1 MTEWLLLLLALVLTA
16 GTALFVA
23 AEFSLVA
30 LDRSSVQKAVD
41 EGDAG
46 AKGVLGSLG
55 RLSTLLSAC
64 QVGITLT
71 TLVLGFIAAPSIG
84 ALLRGPLSAA
94 GLSDGVIDTAAP
106 VLSMLLAT
114 VLSMVLGEMVPK
126 TFAVSAPLATAKVV
140 HAPTRIF
147 TVLFTPLIAI
157 LNGSA
162 NWALRRVG
170 VEPQEEL
177 SAARSPQELA
187 SLVRTSAE
195 AGTLD
200 SGTARLVTRSLG
212 FGDQTATDVMTPRS
226 RATAIERT
234 ATASDLVGLARRTG
248 HSRFPVID
256 EDWDDVVG
264 VAHVKRAIAVP
275 HERRDEV
282 PVSALMVDAV
292 VVPETLGLDPLLVEL
307 RDGGL
312 QLAVVVDEHGGTA
325 GVVTL
330 EDLVEEIV
338 GEVAD
343 EHDRATSTARRL
355 PGGSWTVPGMWRPD
369 EVTERIGVSVP
380 EDGPYETLGGFVMER
395 LGRVPRV
402 GDEVEVDGWR
412 LRVIAMDTRRVERLQ
427 LSPLHGRR
435 AARTEASR

>member
-1 MTEWLLLLLALVLTA
+1 
-16 GTALFVA
+16 
-23 AEFSLVA
+23 
-30 LDRSSVQKAVD
+30 
-41 EGDAG
+41 
-46 AKGVLGSLG
+46 
-55 RLSTLLSAC
+55 
-64 QVGITLT
+64 
-71 TLVLGFIAAPSIG
+71 
-84 ALLRGPLSAA
+84 
-94 GLSDGVIDTAAP
+94 
-106 VLSMLLAT
+106 
-114 VLSMVLGEMVPK
+114 
-126 TFAVSAPLATAKVV
+126 
-140 HAPTRIF
+140 
-147 TVLFTPLIAI
+147 
-157 LNGSA
+157 
-162 NWALRRVG
+162 
-170 VEPQEEL
+170 
-177 SAARSPQELA
+177 
-187 SLVRTSAE
+187 
-195 AGTLD
+195 
-200 SGTARLVTRSLG
+200 
-212 FGDQTATDVMTPRS
+212 
-226 RATAIERT
+226 
-234 ATASDLVGLARRTG
+234 
-248 HSRFPVID
+248 
-256 EDWDDVVG
+256 
-264 VAHVKRAIAVP
+264 
-275 HERRDEV
+275 
-282 PVSALMVDAV
+282 MVDAV